1 MGLELSFY
9 LIALWILKKKSIY
22 ILSTRIIL
30 QFNRFI
36 GDPWFYRF
44 FPSALAIFL
53 IGSQAFYIYTNK
65 VIKKYMKKSL
75 GLINYS
81 ILYVI
86 LIIITFL
93 LIPIE
98 PKLKKLLFYCLFA
111 LSLGQIFDLIKDN
124 K

>member
-1 MGLELSFY
+1 
-9 LIALWILKKKSIY
+9 
-22 ILSTRIIL
+22 
-30 QFNRFI
+30 
-36 GDPWFYRF
+36 
-44 FPSALAIFL
+44 
-53 IGSQAFYIYTNK
+53 
-65 VIKKYMKKSL
+65 MKKSL

-98 PKLKKLLFYCLFA
+98 PQLKKLLFYCLFA
-111 LSLGQIFDLIKDN
+111 LSLGKIFDLIKDN